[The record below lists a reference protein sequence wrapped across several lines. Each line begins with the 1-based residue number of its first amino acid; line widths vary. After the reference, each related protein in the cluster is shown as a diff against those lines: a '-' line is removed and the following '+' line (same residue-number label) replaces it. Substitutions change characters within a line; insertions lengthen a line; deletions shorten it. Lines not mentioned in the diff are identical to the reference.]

1 MSFHTFHWRYRYCFR
16 KQTLWILSTKTVFG
30 WQKNDVIKLSHAEIK
45 WSYSVV
51 GSNSQNKVF
60 VFEKFLFFL
69 QRKFPHQAALP
80 SLETTRH
87 LFKKHCNKVGS
98 FTKSSS
104 SLECSYMKYL
114 FAFCTFVLWLCNDLC
129 CQHGFCKPV
138 HLYNLL
144 TEAIQGGGQWSTIL
158 FPSFFFQPYSQAL
171 SHLCPHIILLQNT
184 CLSSEMIFISLT
196 LQYWKSPSRRTM
208 ASLY

>member
-1 MSFHTFHWRYRYCFR
+1 MYTLYKDCF
-16 KQTLWILSTKTVFG
+16 

-60 VFEKFLFFL
+60 VSEKFLFFL
-69 QRKFPHQAALP
+69 QRNFPHQAALP
-80 SLETTRH
+80 SLEATRH

-98 FTKSSS
+98 FTRLSL

-114 FAFCTFVLWLCNDLC
+114 FAFYSFVFWLDNDVLSAWIL
-129 CQHGFCKPV
+129 QASASVQP
-138 HLYNLL
+138 
-144 TEAIQGGGQWSTIL
+144 ADWSHTGRRSVEYHFI
-158 FPSFFFQPYSQAL
+158 SFFFL
-171 SHLCPHIILLQNT
+171 STLCSGFKSS
-184 CLSSEMIFISLT
+184 LSTHNSLT
-196 LQYWKSPSRRTM
+196 KYLLVFWDDFHQFNTAVLEVSSRREM